1 MERRFGGAFA
11 RRATW
16 TENAHLSVGSMPQSS
31 SDRVRCRHC
40 ERRGRV
46 VRKHAR
52 HRRQVANVAFHQP
65 EEGAD
70 ASRFVVIEYRS
81 HITILVAIQRLQHST
96 EVLRLRRTRTIAC
109 RCSSLREGESQQA
122 RAQQHKAG
130 CGQREESVGDQIVI
144 AHDTPATLDAR
155 PNLLKLS
162 EHASW
167 KEVMRLSAF
176 GAQTIQGS
184 RPMTHAP

>member
-1 MERRFGGAFA
+1 MLPWYGAEIRSSLRPPGNVDGKCPPQGRLDAAIVVRSRSVPALRTTGPGSPETRPASAAGCQRSVSSA
-11 RRATW
+11 RR
-16 TENAHLSVGSMPQSS
+16 
-31 SDRVRCRHC
+31 
-40 ERRGRV
+40 
-46 VRKHAR
+46 
-52 HRRQVANVAFHQP
+52 
-65 EEGAD
+65 GAD

-96 EVLRLRRTRTIAC
+96 EVLRLRRTRTC

-176 GAQTIQGS
+176 GAQTTQGS
-184 RPMTHAP
+184 RP